1 MSPDHIIFAGVE
13 LSSGAKPVTFAALD
27 GELKVHPLEKWTI
40 AEAISC
46 LQEYKSIWLAIN
58 LSSFKRE
65 QNVYTE
71 FKKGIVQADFKPFS
85 AKGNV
90 NRWLETNAQDC
101 FRALIDQSP
110 LPRRTLEGRLQRCA
124 ILYEQGLQIRDPL
137 DVFEE
142 ITRYKLMQGILP
154 LEDIYSPKELD
165 ALVAAY
171 VAWLAAN
178 SPGQTLAQ
186 GEFVLPAQE

>member
-1 MSPDHIIFAGVE
+1 
-13 LSSGAKPVTFAALD
+13 
-27 GELKVHPLEKWTI
+27 LEKWTL
-40 AEAISC
+40 AEVLPC
-46 LQEYKSIWLAIN
+46 LKAYENIWLSIN
-58 LSSFKRE
+58 VSSFKRE
-65 QNVYTE
+65 QDVYAE
-71 FKKGIVQADFKPFS
+71 FKNKIIQAGFKSLSVKGSVK
-85 AKGNV
+85 
-90 NRWLETNAQDC
+90 RWFETNAQDC
-101 FRALIDQSP
+101 FHALIDQSP

-171 VAWLAAN
+171 VAWLAAT
-178 SPGQTLAQ
+178 SPGQTVAR
-186 GEFVLPAQE
+186 GEFILPAQE